1 VTSKIA
7 IPQTETGDQ
16 DTPAIIRC
24 IAPNTLLLGTDSA
37 ALYLYDLREAHI
49 SSSKPQSTFQ
59 PHDDYVSSIT
69 TLPPSADSK
78 AGSSRQF
85 VTTGGSTL
93 AVTDIRKGVI
103 SRSED
108 QEEELLSSAF
118 VSGLPSK
125 GSRKGE
131 KVIVG
136 GAGGILTLWPR
147 GQWDDQD
154 ERITVD
160 RDAGGGESLDCL
172 AVLPE
177 GTRHGGTTV
186 AVGLGD
192 GKIKCVK
199 LGVNKVIAELKH
211 DEVESVLGLDFDVG
225 GRLISGGGS
234 VIKVWTEEM
243 QTGIEP
249 LTKKRLGG
257 NESDEDGSDD
267 SGVPNSDEEPKEQKK
282 RKKRKRAKG
291 KEQVN
296 SKSVLAFS
304 GLD

>member
-1 VTSKIA
+1 M
-7 IPQTETGDQ
+7 TESRER
-16 DTPAIIRC
+16 DTPAIVRC

-37 ALYLYDLREAHI
+37 TLYLYDLRETHTL
-49 SSSKPQSTFQ
+49 SSSKPQSTFR
-59 PHDDYVSSIT
+59 PHDDYVSSIAV
-69 TLPPSADSK
+69 LPPSNDSHIGTSK
-78 AGSSRQF
+78 QF
-85 VTTGGSTL
+85 VTTGGTTL

-108 QEEELLSSAF
+108 QEEELLSCAF
-118 VSGLPSK
+118 VSGLPFRG
-125 GSRKGE
+125 GSGKGE
-131 KVIVG
+131 KVVVG

-160 RDAGGGESLDCL
+160 RDKGGGESLDCL

-177 GTRHGGTTV
+177 GTRHGGSTV

-211 DEVESVLGLDFDVG
+211 DEVESVLGLDFDIG

-234 VIKVWTEEM
+234 VVKVWTEEM
-243 QTGIEP
+243 QTNEE
-249 LTKKRLGG
+249 TTAKKRPAE
-257 NESDEDGSDD
+257 NKSDDEESDVSGRSD
-267 SGVPNSDEEPKEQKK
+267 SDEEPKERKK

-291 KEQVN
+291 KAQVN
-296 SKSVLAFS
+296 SKSVLAFN